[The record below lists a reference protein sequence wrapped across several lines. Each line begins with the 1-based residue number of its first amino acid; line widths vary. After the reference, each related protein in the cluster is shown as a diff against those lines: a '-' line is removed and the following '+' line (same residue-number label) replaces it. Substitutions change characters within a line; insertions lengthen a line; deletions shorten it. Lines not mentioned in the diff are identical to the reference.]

1 MGVQVGSNGNGDSAT
16 RLIFI
21 GHENA
26 TSSFRTA
33 DSRRGEQNRAI
44 ARTKGRAVAMAG
56 LWGCGMAVI

>member
-44 ARTKGRAVAMAG
+44 APRAVAVAMAG